1 MRCTDSLAE
10 AGSSRGC
17 EMGAI
22 LTPAL
27 KALRDHKVP
36 GYVPA
41 HGTDSGECVVML
53 GPVAILA
60 RYEATWAGTAHE
72 HIEVTALCISGEEVG
87 TEWFDAGTL
96 ALWADEIKADR
107 ASDLRI
113 AREAAEFERWEAFQ

>member
-1 MRCTDSLAE
+1 
-10 AGSSRGC
+10 
-17 EMGAI
+17 MGAI

-27 KALRDHKVP
+27 KALRDNKVP

-41 HGTDSGECVVML
+41 HGATTGECIVML

-60 RYEATWAGTAHE
+60 SYEAAWPDTAQE
-72 HIEVTALCISGEEVG
+72 HITVTALSINGETVG
-87 TEWFDAGTL
+87 VEWFDAGTL
-96 ALWADEIKADR
+96 EVWAAEIAADR